1 MSWFKIAKN
10 FDKRNTINAKMRYLK
25 ETKEK
30 LEYLGKFIF
39 QSGRNAKDINYKIII
54 SDKITSYPALHE
66 TLIEADDLA
75 LDSPWKFATLCGEA
89 VSRIDELLYKFKK
102 ERDDFVRGEGGK
114 KPMKG
119 WID

>member
-1 MSWFKIAKN
+1 MSWFKTAKN

-25 ETKEK
+25 ETKET

-39 QSGRNAKDINYKIII
+39 QSGKNAKDVNYKIII

-66 TLIEADDLA
+66 TLIAADFTA
-75 LDSPWKFATLCGEA
+75 LDSPWKFAGLCGEA
-89 VSRIDELLYKFKK
+89 VLQIDNLLLTLKR
-102 ERDDFVRGEGGK
+102 ERNDFISGYRNK

>member
-10 FDKRNTINAKMRYLK
+10 FDKRNVINAKMRYLK

-39 QSGRNAKDINYKIII
+39 QSGTNAKDINYKIII
-54 SDKITSYPALHE
+54 SDKITSYPSLHE
-66 TLIEADDLA
+66 TLIEADSSA
-75 LDSPWKFATLCGEA
+75 LDSPWKFADLCGEA
-89 VSRIDELLYKFKK
+89 VFQIDRLLHKLKK

-114 KPMKG
+114 KTMKG